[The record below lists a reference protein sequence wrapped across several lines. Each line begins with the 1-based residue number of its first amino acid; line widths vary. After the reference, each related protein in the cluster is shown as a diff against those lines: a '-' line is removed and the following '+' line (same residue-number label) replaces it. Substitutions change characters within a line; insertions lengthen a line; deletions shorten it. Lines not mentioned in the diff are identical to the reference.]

1 MKLFDIKLPKTFMGE
16 FEVTLNY
23 PLHITDNIYALKEH
37 GKRVLLEMIDLHP
50 KLILAYSGGSD
61 SAFILCCIRDLID
74 ERKITN
80 DAIEIVQGIFTGGDV
95 ILTADH
101 ERATKF
107 ANSLNFSPRIYK
119 YDVNV
124 MWEDIEKFTL
134 DNNLS
139 SSGCVNTSC
148 QYILATKQDGVV
160 IQHQGPGLGP
170 GQGLPG
176 RYTGLCLKNENLI
189 FSNNWCRW
197 DSIDNIIN
205 FDTWDKEIYSS
216 FITPFRLSSRPI
228 NMQPYDVALTQ
239 NIEKQS
245 LFGMGN
251 YLYKWMLY
259 VQCYPEMT
267 EIFGKFVTIDWNL
280 LPQKFFNGRIAR
292 FLQTLETSQENFAYV
307 KLPNGNLY
315 TKKDLTNFGD
325 YFNV

>member
-1 MKLFDIKLPKTFMGE
+1 MKLFDIKLPNTYMGE

-37 GKRVLLEMIDLHP
+37 GKRVLLEMVDLHP

-95 ILTADH
+95 ILTADY

-134 DNNLS
+134 DNNL
-139 SSGCVNTSC
+139 GCINTSC

-160 IQHQGPGLGP
+160 IQHQGPGLFGGGARPP
-170 GQGLPG
+170 GL
-176 RYTGLCLKNENLI
+176 TSENENLI

-228 NMQPYDVALTQ
+228 NMQPYDVALTHD
-239 NIEKQS
+239 IEKQS
-245 LFGMGN
+245 LISMGK

-259 VQCYPEMT
+259 TQCYPEMT

-292 FLQTLETSQENFAYV
+292 FIQAVETSQDNIVYV
-307 KLPNGNLY
+307 KLPNGNLF

>member
-134 DNNLS
+134 DNNL
-139 SSGCVNTSC
+139 GCINTSC

-160 IQHQGPGLGP
+160 IQHQGPGLFGGGARPP
-170 GQGLPG
+170 GL
-176 RYTGLCLKNENLI
+176 TSENENLI

-228 NMQPYDVALTQ
+228 NMQPYDVSLIHD
-239 NIEKQS
+239 IEKRS
-245 LFGMGN
+245 LISMGK

-259 VQCYPEMT
+259 AQCYPEMT

-280 LPQKFFNGRIAR
+280 LPQKFFYGRIAR
-292 FLQTLETSQENFAYV
+292 FIQAVETSQDNIVYV
-307 KLPNGNLY
+307 KLPNGNLF

-325 YFNV
+325 YYNV

>member
-1 MKLFDIKLPKTFMGE
+1 MGE

-134 DNNLS
+134 DNNL
-139 SSGCVNTSC
+139 GCINTSC

-160 IQHQGPGLGP
+160 IQHQGPGLFGGGARPP
-170 GQGLPG
+170 GL
-176 RYTGLCLKNENLI
+176 TSENENLI

-228 NMQPYDVALTQ
+228 NMQPYDVSLIHD
-239 NIEKQS
+239 IEKRS
-245 LFGMGN
+245 LISMGK

-259 VQCYPEMT
+259 AQCYPEMT

-280 LPQKFFNGRIAR
+280 LPQKFFYGRIAR
-292 FLQTLETSQENFAYV
+292 FIQAVETSQDNIVYV
-307 KLPNGNLY
+307 KLPNGNLF

-325 YFNV
+325 YYNV